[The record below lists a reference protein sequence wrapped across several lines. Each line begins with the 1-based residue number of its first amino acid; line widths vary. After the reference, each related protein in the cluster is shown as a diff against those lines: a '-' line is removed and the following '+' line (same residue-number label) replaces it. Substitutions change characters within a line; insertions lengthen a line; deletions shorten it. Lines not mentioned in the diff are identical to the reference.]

1 MPSKIVR
8 RTRGSRSNVNNTILQ
23 LFIAFIFDLFTLC
36 YNVLIGNSI
45 DTLSVRLLMPSG
57 KNNRKS
63 FIVFDCFQEHYCYSW
78 AHHSLVIMP
87 HASKRFKIQRES
99 LQKANE
105 TRLERLKSKKDERR
119 SVIRGENGA
128 GGSPLV
134 SPPPPDTSPPPA
146 PRPID
151 ITPFLIR

>member
-1 MPSKIVR
+1 
-8 RTRGSRSNVNNTILQ
+8 
-23 LFIAFIFDLFTLC
+23 
-36 YNVLIGNSI
+36 
-45 DTLSVRLLMPSG
+45 
-57 KNNRKS
+57 
-63 FIVFDCFQEHYCYSW
+63 
-78 AHHSLVIMP
+78 MP

-105 TRLERLKSKKDERR
+105 TRLERLKSKKDKQR

-151 ITPFLIR
+151 LLRSLSDNSKPTGWSSALKRKRFLQKQ